1 MTLKEATEAAERC
14 APVTHNG
21 IEYTRI
27 TEAGYQYDANGK
39 RSPFVQ
45 LLDRC
50 GHSATYADP
59 LRCDLKE
66 ELKDE
71 TETL

>member
-21 IEYTRI
+21 IEYARI
-27 TEAGYQYDANGK
+27 TEAGYQYDANRK

-50 GHSATYADP
+50 GHSVAYADP
-59 LRCDLKE
+59 SRCTTKE
-66 ELKDE
+66 A
-71 TETL
+71 TE

>member
-21 IEYTRI
+21 IEYARI

-50 GHSATYADP
+50 GHSVTYADP

-66 ELKDE
+66 EQE
-71 TETL
+71 HEAE

>member
-50 GHSATYADP
+50 GHSVTYTDP

-66 ELKDE
+66 EQE
-71 TETL
+71 HGTE

>member
-27 TEAGYQYDANGK
+27 TEA
-39 RSPFVQ
+39 
-45 LLDRC
+45 
-50 GHSATYADP
+50 
-59 LRCDLKE
+59 
-66 ELKDE
+66 
-71 TETL
+71 

>member
-50 GHSATYADP
+50 VHSVTSADP

-66 ELKDE
+66 EQE
-71 TETL
+71 HEAE

>member
-14 APVTHNG
+14 APITHNG

-50 GHSATYADP
+50 GHSVTYADP

-66 ELKDE
+66 VQEHE
-71 TETL
+71 AE